1 MIIKT
6 PEPPY
11 YAVIFSS
18 YRTEDN
24 VDYEHTMKILMEA
37 SKNYDEFLGME
48 SARDGFG
55 ISVSYWKTYEGILRW
70 KKDSDHLIAKEIGKK
85 YWYESYAIRIARV
98 EYQNYFEKKNT

>member
-18 YRTEDN
+18 VRTENDIDY
-24 VDYEHTMKILMEA
+24 VDTMKILIDA
-37 SKNYDEFLGME
+37 SKDHDDFLGME

-55 ISVSYWKTYEGILRW
+55 ISVSYWKTYEGILKW
-70 KKDSDHLIAKEIGKK
+70 KKDSDHIIAKEKGKQ

-98 EYQNYFEKKNT
+98 EYHNYFEK